1 MRGGMTELLRKPPYS
16 YRTDPTV
23 PAFEDRGPVT
33 VVDGE
38 CALCSFSARLI
49 ARVDRRGEF
58 RICRS
63 QTSLGRALLLH
74 YGLSPNDPE
83 SWLYLVDG
91 RAYTSLDAII
101 RAAQRVGGPGW
112 LLQPFRLLPRALQDR
127 LYRWI
132 ARNRHRLFGRAE
144 LCSVPD
150 PRVRARLIE

>member
-1 MRGGMTELLRKPPYS
+1 MTGLLRTAPYS
-16 YRTDPTV
+16 YRTDPSV

-49 ARVDRRGEF
+49 ARFDSRGEF

-63 QTSLGRALLLH
+63 QTALGRALLLH
-74 YGLSPNDPE
+74 YGLAPDDPE
-83 SWLYLVDG
+83 SWLLLVDG

-101 RAAQRVGGPGW
+101 RASRRVGGPGW
-112 LLQPFRLLPRALQDR
+112 LLQPLRLLPHGLQDR

-132 ARNRHRLFGRAE
+132 ARNRYRLFGRRD
-144 LCSVPD
+144 LCSVAD
-150 PRVRARLIE
+150 RRVRARLIE